1 MHHILKG
8 CENTTESFFEFFDS
22 EVNNGRIFYL
32 PLWVT
37 SPFLGQLGWLLMVK
51 FRLGI
56 FLLAL
61 CVWSYALGREYRSEI
76 RLDFRLD
83 NSVVDPEYG
92 DNTQNLAQIA
102 DLVEHCYA
110 FAVGSFF
117 LGTLKAL
124 G

>member
-1 MHHILKG
+1 
-8 CENTTESFFEFFDS
+8 
-22 EVNNGRIFYL
+22 
-32 PLWVT
+32 
-37 SPFLGQLGWLLMVK
+37 MVK

-56 FLLAL
+56 LLLAL

-110 FAVGSFF
+110 FAVSSFF
-117 LGTLKAL
+117 RDIKGVRVIFNS
-124 G
+124 